1 MQMREHDDHWSV
13 LVSDGEVT
21 QLRIDFALTLIV
33 AASPDDG
40 FEVRIGGTCILTT
53 PDGATAELAPE
64 DDPTRLAPALRL
76 ARLGVQRTKAFKDG
90 HLEMAFGDGSTLA
103 VPADPD
109 YEAWTITGTNGA
121 RIVSTPSGELA
132 VWEANEVRP

>member
-1 MQMREHDDHWSV
+1 MQMREHDDRWSLLV
-13 LVSDGEVT
+13 LGGDVT

-40 FEVRIGGTCILTT
+40 FEARIGGTCTLTMA
-53 PDGATAELAPE
+53 DGVAVELVPE
-64 DDPTRLAPALRL
+64 GDPTELAPALRL
-76 ARLGVQRTKAFKDG
+76 VRLGVERAEAFKDG
-90 HLEMAFGDGSTLA
+90 HMEIAFEDGSTLA

-121 RIVSTPSGELA
+121 RIVSTPGGELA
-132 VWEANEVRP
+132 VWQAGEVRP